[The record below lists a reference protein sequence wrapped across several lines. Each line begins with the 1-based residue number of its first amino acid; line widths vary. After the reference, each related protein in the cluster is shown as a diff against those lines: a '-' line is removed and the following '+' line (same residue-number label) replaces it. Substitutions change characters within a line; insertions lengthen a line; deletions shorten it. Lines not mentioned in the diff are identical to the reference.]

1 MEATITRPVKEI
13 PADEKR
19 ALEGM
24 LGTSLDAGQQVF
36 ILAYTPGAIPSDE
49 ARGNARVGIE
59 QILSENQAFASEK
72 GITSAEADDA
82 VAEAMR
88 QTRRRA

>member
-1 MEATITRPVKEI
+1 MEATITKPVKEI
-13 PADEKR
+13 LADEKR

-36 ILAYTPGAIPSDE
+36 ILAYTPGAVPSDE
-49 ARGNARVGIE
+49 ARGDARRGIE
-59 QILSENQAFASEK
+59 QILSENQAFATEK